1 MQAFERSKT
10 VNHTQGLP
18 NATLPTEPLGPWAEE
33 HARGFGRFQ
42 LSLTLLASNNQQ
54 VQELQLPQ
62 TLLASNTQELGRN
75 CTNYPTLSPIIH
87 YSPSKGGSLTL
98 YGHHTHCELVHDVT
112 ASYWHI
118 EPIPVKVEKPAGLP
132 NSCSCDPKNLTVGF
146 LCNMHGYQSN
156 ASTSRAKNR

>member
-1 MQAFERSKT
+1 MRREGPISSVPSQQVSPLMQDFERSKT

-18 NATLPTEPLGPWAEE
+18 NATLPTESLGPWVEE
-33 HARGFGRFQ
+33 HARGFGRSQ

-75 CTNYPTLSPIIH
+75 CPNYPTLSPIIH

-98 YGHHTHCELVHDVT
+98 YRHHTHCELMHDVT
-112 ASYWHI
+112 ASYWHMNQFQ
-118 EPIPVKVEKPAGLP
+118 LRW
-132 NSCSCDPKNLTVGF
+132 KNLQVCPTVV
-146 LCNMHGYQSN
+146 HV
-156 ASTSRAKNR
+156 TPKI